1 MKNLTLISLLSLAV
15 IANNQGIGH
24 KSIYELAVFNF
35 VHITGLVE
43 SAPPSD
49 MKQEDRFWNNWF
61 FIEMQ
66 MRLMFSQ
73 VDQNPRNNEI
83 TLDEVTAWVRNFVPA
98 IPNPLPAQVTEM
110 WNNLI
115 KGFDTSGNNAIS
127 WDGRLYYAPQK
138 YKLLLLLLT

>member
-1 MKNLTLISLLSLAV
+1 M
-15 IANNQGIGH
+15 
-24 KSIYELAVFNF
+24 
-35 VHITGLVE
+35 E

-83 TLDEVTAWVRNFVPA
+83 TLDEVTAWARNFVPA

-127 WDGRLYYAPQK
+127 WDGKLFDYAPQK
-138 YKLLLLLLT
+138 IVIAAAKSPFSRHFQKSWPTRV

>member
-1 MKNLTLISLLSLAV
+1 MRR
-15 IANNQGIGH
+15 
-24 KSIYELAVFNF
+24 F

-83 TLDEVTAWVRNFVPA
+83 TLDEVTAWARNFVPA

-127 WDGRLYYAPQK
+127 WDGRLPQK
-138 YKLLLLLLT
+138 EMPMLLLSLNRHSHAIFRNYGQQGFYRDCSKHTV

>member
-1 MKNLTLISLLSLAV
+1 
-15 IANNQGIGH
+15 
-24 KSIYELAVFNF
+24 
-35 VHITGLVE
+35 
-43 SAPPSD
+43 

-73 VDQNPRNNEI
+73 VDQNPSNNEI
-83 TLDEVTAWVRNFVPA
+83 TMDEVTAWARNFVPA
-98 IPNPLPAQVTEM
+98 IPNPLPAQVTVM

-127 WDGRLYYAPQK
+127 WDGMLY
-138 YKLLLLLLT
+138 LVFFFGI